1 MATLAEQLRAEQPN
15 IHKEMPWLK
24 EGVVNDI
31 KCRGEY
37 RIICDKHISRIDEN
51 FAVPNRYW
59 TPIVEWA
66 ESEGLRCYPS
76 YNHAGVRSL
85 CISL

>member
-1 MATLAEQLRAEQPN
+1 MSLAEQLRAEQPN

-24 EGVVNDI
+24 ESVVNNI
-31 KCRGEY
+31 KYRGEY

-59 TPIVEWA
+59 NPIKEWA
-66 ESEGLRCYPS
+66 ESEGLRVYAT
-76 YNHAGVRSL
+76 YNRAGVRSL